1 MIFLSIREVMNMG
14 IDEIIVGLDIG
25 SGKVCTVVGELGE
38 DDQIEIIGIGTA
50 PSLGIRKGVIID
62 LDQAIQSVKESI
74 VNAERMAGIR
84 INSAFVSIAG
94 SHITSVNSK
103 GVIAISGESPEI
115 TESDIEKVIEAAKAG
130 IVSSEKELI
139 HTLSRE
145 FIVDGQSG
153 ISDPLGMSGARL
165 ECKVHIITGSI
176 TAVQNLIKCVE
187 EARLDIEEI
196 IFGTLASSNAILS
209 NAEKELGIL
218 LIDIGAGTTEIAI
231 FVEGGLAYSAVL
243 PVGGVQITNDL
254 AVGLRTSIEEA
265 EKIKIS
271 YGSAVENSAS
281 PEKLVEISGT
291 NGKEKHNVSKK
302 FLVEIIEPR
311 VSEIFN
317 FVGMEV
323 KKSGCYNMIPG
334 GIVITGGSSL
344 LPGISEVAE
353 QVLNLPSRLGR
364 PHYEGELA
372 DMINDPSYSEAIGLL
387 SFATEKYSI
396 GRSFQSTKRK
406 IGVKNIFTRIISW
419 LKDFF

>member
-1 MIFLSIREVMNMG
+1 
-14 IDEIIVGLDIG
+14 
-25 SGKVCTVVGELGE
+25 
-38 DDQIEIIGIGTA
+38 
-50 PSLGIRKGVIID
+50 
-62 LDQAIQSVKESI
+62 
-74 VNAERMAGIR
+74 
-84 INSAFVSIAG
+84 
-94 SHITSVNSK
+94 
-103 GVIAISGESPEI
+103 IAISGESPEI
-115 TESDIEKVIEAAKAG
+115 TENDIEKVIEAAKAG
-130 IVSSEKELI
+130 IISSEKELI

-165 ECKVHIITGSI
+165 EGKVHIITGSI
-176 TAVQNLIKCVE
+176 TAVQNLVKCVE
-187 EARLDIEEI
+187 QAGMDIEEI
-196 IFGTLASSNAILS
+196 IFGTLASSNVILS

-281 PEKLVEISGT
+281 SEKLIEISDI

-302 FLVEIIEPR
+302 YLVEIIEPR

-317 FVGMEV
+317 FIGMEV
-323 KKSGCYNMIPG
+323 KKSGCYSMIPG

-344 LPGISEVAE
+344 LPGISKVAE
-353 QVLNLPSRLGR
+353 QVLN
-364 PHYEGELA
+364 
-372 DMINDPSYSEAIGLL
+372 
-387 SFATEKYSI
+387 
-396 GRSFQSTKRK
+396 
-406 IGVKNIFTRIISW
+406 FT
-419 LKDFF
+419 L

>member
-1 MIFLSIREVMNMG
+1 MG
-14 IDEIIVGLDIG
+14 MDQIVVGLEIG

-38 DDQIEIIGIGTA
+38 DDQIEIIGIGTS
-50 PSLGIRKGVIID
+50 PSLGIRKGIIID
-62 LDQAIQSVKESI
+62 LEQAIQSAKESI
-74 VNAERMAGIR
+74 ESAERMAGTR
-84 INSAFVSIAG
+84 INSAFVSISG
-94 SHITSVNSK
+94 NHITSVNSK

-115 TESDIEKVIEAAKAG
+115 TENDIEKVIEAAKAG
-130 IVSSEKELI
+130 IVSSEKEVI
-139 HTLSRE
+139 HILSRE

-165 ECKVHIITGSI
+165 ECKVHIVTGSI

-187 EARLDIEEI
+187 GAGLDIEEI
-196 IFGTLASSNAILS
+196 IFGTLASSNAVLS
-209 NAEKELGIL
+209 NAEKDLGVL

-231 FVEGGLAYSAVL
+231 FTEGELAHSAVL
-243 PVGGVQITNDL
+243 PVGGIQITNDL

-265 EKIKIS
+265 EKIKIN
-271 YGSAVENSAS
+271 YGSAIISSVS
-281 PEKLVEISGT
+281 PEKLVEIPSI
-291 NGKEKHNVSKK
+291 NGKNNSNVSQKY
-302 FLVEIIEPR
+302 LVEIIEPR
-311 VSEIFN
+311 VSEIFSL
-317 FVGMEV
+317 VGMEV
-323 KKSGCYNMIPG
+323 RKSGCYNMIPG

-387 SFATEKYSI
+387 SFATEKYAI
-396 GRSFQSTKRK
+396 RRSFQSTKRK
-406 IGVKNIFTRIISW
+406 TKVKNIFTKIIRW

>member
-1 MIFLSIREVMNMG
+1 MG

-176 TAVQNLIKCVE
+176 TAMQNLIKCVE

>member
-1 MIFLSIREVMNMG
+1 MQEVMNMG
-14 IDEIIVGLDIG
+14 RDEIVVGLDVG
-25 SGKVCTVVGELGE
+25 SEKICTVIGELSE
-38 DDQIEIIGIGTA
+38 DAQIEIIGIGTA
-50 PSLGIRKGVIID
+50 RSLGVKKGVIID
-62 LDQAIQSVKESI
+62 LDQAVQSVKESI
-74 VNAERMAGIR
+74 VSAERMAGTR

-103 GVIAISGESPEI
+103 GVIAISGEFPEI
-115 TESDIEKVIEAAKAG
+115 TERDIEKVIEAAKAG

-153 ISDPLGMSGARL
+153 IMDPLGMSGARL
-165 ECKVHIITGSI
+165 ECKVHIVTGSI

-187 EARLDIEEI
+187 QAGLGIEEI

-209 NAEKELGIL
+209 NAEKELGVL

-243 PVGGVQITNDL
+243 PVGGIQITNDL
-254 AVGLRTSIEEA
+254 AIGLRTSIEEA
-265 EKIKIS
+265 EKIKINH
-271 YGSAVENSAS
+271 GSAIENSTFS
-281 PEKLVEISGT
+281 EKLVEISSVS
-291 NGKEKHNVSKK
+291 GKNKHNVSKK
-302 FLVEIIEPR
+302 YLVEIIEPR
-311 VSEIFN
+311 VSEIFSL
-317 FVGMEV
+317 VGTEV
-323 KKSGCYNMIPG
+323 RKSGCYNMIPG

-353 QVLNLPSRLGR
+353 QTLNLPSRLGR

-372 DMINDPSYSEAIGLL
+372 DMTNDPSYSEAIGLL
-387 SFATEKYSI
+387 SFSTEKYSI
-396 GRSFQSTKRK
+396 GRSFKATKRK
-406 IGVKNIFTRIISW
+406 AGVKNVFTKIISW

>member
-1 MIFLSIREVMNMG
+1 MG
-14 IDEIIVGLDIG
+14 MDEIIVGLDIG
-25 SGKVCTVVGELGE
+25 SEKVCTVIGELNE
-38 DDQIEIIGIGTA
+38 DDQIEIIGIGTS
-50 PSLGIRKGVIID
+50 PSLGIKKGVIID
-62 LDQAIQSVKESI
+62 LDQAIQSAKESI
-74 VNAERMAGIR
+74 ESAERMAGIR
-84 INSAFVSIAG
+84 IGSAFVSIAG

-103 GVIAISGESPEI
+103 GVIAISGDSPEI
-115 TESDIEKVIEAAKAG
+115 TENDIEKVIEAAKAG

-145 FIVDGQSG
+145 FIVDGQGG

-165 ECKVHIITGSI
+165 ECKVHIVAGSI
-176 TAVQNLIKCVE
+176 IAVQNLIKCVE
-187 EARLDIEEI
+187 GAGLDIEEI
-196 IFGTLASSNAILS
+196 IFGTLASSNVILS

-218 LIDIGAGTTEIAI
+218 LVDIGAGTTEIAI
-231 FVEGGLAYSAVL
+231 FVEGGLTYSAVL
-243 PVGGVQITNDL
+243 PVGGIQITNDL

-265 EKIKIS
+265 EKIKIN
-271 YGSAVENSAS
+271 YGSAVENGDS
-281 PEKLVEISGT
+281 PENLVEISSISG
-291 NGKEKHNVSKK
+291 EDKHNVSKK

-317 FVGMEV
+317 LVGVEV
-323 KKSGCYNMIPG
+323 RKSGCYNIIPG

-353 QVLNLPSRLGR
+353 QVFNLPSRLGR

-396 GRSFQSTKRK
+396 ARSFQSTKRK
-406 IGVKNIFTRIISW
+406 IRGNNIFTKITSW

>member
-1 MIFLSIREVMNMG
+1 MG
-14 IDEIIVGLDIG
+14 TDDIVVGLDIG
-25 SGKVCTVVGELGE
+25 SKKVCTVIGELGE
-38 DDQIEIIGIGTA
+38 NDQIEIIGVGTA
-50 PSLGIRKGVIID
+50 PSLGIKKGVIID

-74 VNAERMAGIR
+74 ESAERMSGMR

-94 SHITSVNSK
+94 SHISSVNSK

-115 TESDIEKVIEAAKAG
+115 TEKDIEKVIEAAKVG

-153 ISDPLGMSGARL
+153 ISDPLEMSGARL
-165 ECKVHIITGSI
+165 ECKVHIVTGSI

-187 EARLDIEEI
+187 GVGLDIEEI
-196 IFGTLASSNAILS
+196 IFGTLASSNAVLS
-209 NAEKELGIL
+209 SAEKDLGVL

-243 PVGGVQITNDL
+243 PVGGIQITNDL

-265 EKIKIS
+265 EKIKIN
-271 YGSAVENSAS
+271 YGSAVENNVS
-281 PEKLVEISGT
+281 PEKLVEISSI
-291 NGKEKHNVSKK
+291 NGKDKGDVSQKY
-302 FLVEIIEPR
+302 LVEIIEPR
-311 VSEIFN
+311 VSEIFSL
-317 FVGMEV
+317 VGTEV
-323 KKSGCYNMIPG
+323 RKSGCYNMIPG

-344 LPGISEVAE
+344 LPGMSEVAE

-372 DMINDPSYSEAIGLL
+372 DMINDPCYSEAVGLL
-387 SFATEKYSI
+387 SFATEKYAI

-406 IGVKNIFTRIISW
+406 TRVTNIFTKIVSW

>member
-1 MIFLSIREVMNMG
+1 MG
-14 IDEIIVGLDIG
+14 IDEIVVGLDIG
-25 SGKVCTVVGELGE
+25 SGKVCTVVGELSE
-38 DDQIEIIGIGTA
+38 DDQIEIIGIGTV
-50 PSLGIRKGVIID
+50 PSLGIKKGVIVD
-62 LDQAIQSVKESI
+62 LEQAIQSVKESI
-74 VNAERMAGIR
+74 ESAKRMAGIR
-84 INSAFVSIAG
+84 INSAFVSITG
-94 SHITSVNSK
+94 SHITSANSK
-103 GVIAISGESPEI
+103 GVIAISDKSPEI
-115 TESDIEKVIEAAKAG
+115 TENDIGKVIEAAKAG

-176 TAVQNLIKCVE
+176 TAVQNLVKCVE
-187 EARLDIEEI
+187 ASGLDIEEI
-196 IFGTLASSNAILS
+196 IFGTLASSNSILS

-218 LIDIGAGTTEIAI
+218 LVDIGAGTTEIAI

-271 YGSAVENSAS
+271 YGTAVENSAS
-281 PEKLVEISGT
+281 PEKLVEISSV
-291 NGKEKHNVSKK
+291 NGKEKHNVSQK

-406 IGVKNIFTRIISW
+406 TGVKNIFTKIISW

>member
-1 MIFLSIREVMNMG
+1 MQEVMNMG
-14 IDEIIVGLDIG
+14 MDEIIVGLDIG

-38 DDQIEIIGIGTA
+38 DDQIEIIGIGTS
-50 PSLGIRKGVIID
+50 PSLGIKKGIIID
-62 LDQAIQSVKESI
+62 LEQAIQSAKESI
-74 VNAERMAGIR
+74 ESAERMAGTR
-84 INSAFVSIAG
+84 INSAFVSIG
-94 SHITSVNSK
+94 GNHITSINSK

-139 HTLSRE
+139 HILSRE

-165 ECKVHIITGSI
+165 ECKVHIVTGSI

-187 EARLDIEEI
+187 GAGLDIEEI
-196 IFGTLASSNAILS
+196 IFGTLASSNAVLN
-209 NAEKELGIL
+209 NAEKDLGVL

-231 FVEGGLAYSAVL
+231 FIEGGLAYSAVL
-243 PVGGVQITNDL
+243 PVGGIQITNDL

-265 EKIKIS
+265 EKIKIN
-271 YGSAVENSAS
+271 YGSAVKNNVS
-281 PEKLVEISGT
+281 PEKLVEIPSI
-291 NGKEKHNVSKK
+291 NGKDNYNVSQKY
-302 FLVEIIEPR
+302 LVEIIEPR
-311 VSEIFN
+311 VSEIFSL
-317 FVGMEV
+317 VGTEV
-323 KKSGCYNMIPG
+323 RKSGCYNMIHG

-387 SFATEKYSI
+387 SFATEKESI
-396 GRSFQSTKRK
+396 RRSFQSTKRK
-406 IGVKNIFTRIISW
+406 TKVKNIFTKIISW

>member
-1 MIFLSIREVMNMG
+1 MG
-14 IDEIIVGLDIG
+14 TDDIVVGLDIG
-25 SGKVCTVVGELGE
+25 SRKVCTVIGELGE
-38 DDQIEIIGIGTA
+38 NDQIEIIGVGTT

-74 VNAERMAGIR
+74 ESAERMAGMR

-94 SHITSVNSK
+94 SHISSVNSK

-115 TESDIEKVIEAAKAG
+115 TEKDIEKVIEAAKAG

-165 ECKVHIITGSI
+165 EGKVHIVTGSI

-187 EARLDIEEI
+187 GAGLDIEEV
-196 IFGTLASSNAILS
+196 IFGTLASSNAVLS
-209 NAEKELGIL
+209 SAEKDLGVL
-218 LIDIGAGTTEIAI
+218 LIDIGAGTTEITI

-243 PVGGVQITNDL
+243 PVGGNQITNDL

-265 EKIKIS
+265 EKIKIN
-271 YGSAVENSAS
+271 YGSAVENNVS
-281 PEKLVEISGT
+281 PEKLLEISSI
-291 NGKEKHNVSKK
+291 NGKDKGNVSQKY
-302 FLVEIIEPR
+302 LVEIIEPR
-311 VSEIFN
+311 VSEIFSL
-317 FVGMEV
+317 VGAEV
-323 KKSGCYNMIPG
+323 RKSGCYNMIPG

-344 LPGISEVAE
+344 LPGMSEVAE
-353 QVLNLPSRLGR
+353 QVLNLPSRLGS

-372 DMINDPSYSEAIGLL
+372 AMINDPSYSEAVGLL

-396 GRSFQSTKRK
+396 GRPFQSTKRK
-406 IGVKNIFTRIISW
+406 ARVTNIFTKIINW

>member
-1 MIFLSIREVMNMG
+1 MG

-281 PEKLVEISGT
+281 PEKLIEISGT

-406 IGVKNIFTRIISW
+406 IGVKNIFTKIISW

>member
-1 MIFLSIREVMNMG
+1 MG
-14 IDEIIVGLDIG
+14 IDEIVVGLDIG
-25 SGKVCTVVGELGE
+25 SEKVCTVVGELGE

-74 VNAERMAGIR
+74 ESSERMAGIR

-115 TESDIEKVIEAAKAG
+115 TENDIEKGIEAAKAG

-165 ECKVHIITGSI
+165 ECKVHIVTGSI
-176 TAVQNLIKCVE
+176 TAVQNLVKCVE
-187 EARLDIEEI
+187 EAGLDIEEI

-265 EKIKIS
+265 EKIKVS

-281 PEKLVEISGT
+281 PEKLVEISSI

-302 FLVEIIEPR
+302 YLVEIIEPR

-323 KKSGCYNMIPG
+323 RKSGCYSMIPG

-353 QVLNLPSRLGR
+353 RVLNLPSRLGR
-364 PHYEGELA
+364 PHYQGELA
-372 DMINDPSYSEAIGLL
+372 DMINDPSYSGAIGLL
-387 SFATEKYSI
+387 SFATEKYSS

-406 IGVKNIFTRIISW
+406 TGVKNIFTKIISW

>member
-1 MIFLSIREVMNMG
+1 MG
-14 IDEIIVGLDIG
+14 IDEIVVGLDIG
-25 SGKVCTVVGELGE
+25 SEKVCTVVGELSE
-38 DDQIEIIGIGTA
+38 DDQIEIIGIGTV

-74 VNAERMAGIR
+74 ESAERMAGIR

-115 TESDIEKVIEAAKAG
+115 TENDIEKVIEAAKAG

-187 EARLDIEEI
+187 EAGLDIEEV
-196 IFGTLASSNAILS
+196 IFGTLASSNSILS

-218 LIDIGAGTTEIAI
+218 LVDIGAGTTEIAI

-281 PEKLVEISGT
+281 PEKLIEISSI

-302 FLVEIIEPR
+302 YLVEIIEPR

-323 KKSGCYNMIPG
+323 RKSGWYSMIPG

-387 SFATEKYSI
+387 SFATEKYSTGI
-396 GRSFQSTKRK
+396 SLQSTKRRT
-406 IGVKNIFTRIISW
+406 GVKSFFGRIISW

>member
-187 EARLDIEEI
+187 EAGLDIEEI

-271 YGSAVENSAS
+271 YGSAVENSTS
-281 PEKLVEISGT
+281 PEKLVEISSI

-302 FLVEIIEPR
+302 YLVEIIEPR

-387 SFATEKYSI
+387 SFTTEKYSI

-406 IGVKNIFTRIISW
+406 TGVKNIFTKIISW

>member
-1 MIFLSIREVMNMG
+1 MG
-14 IDEIIVGLDIG
+14 TDEIVVGLDIG
-25 SGKVCTVVGELGE
+25 SGKVCTVIGELGE
-38 DDQIEIIGIGTA
+38 NDQIEIIGIGTS
-50 PSLGIRKGVIID
+50 PSLGTRKGIIID
-62 LDQAIQSVKESI
+62 LEQAIQSVKESI
-74 VNAERMAGIR
+74 ESAERMAGIR

-94 SHITSVNSK
+94 SHISSVNSK

-115 TESDIEKVIEAAKAG
+115 AENDIEKVIEAAKAG

-165 ECKVHIITGSI
+165 ECKVHIVTGSI

-187 EARLDIEEI
+187 GAGVDIEEV

-209 NAEKELGIL
+209 NAEKDLGIL
-218 LIDIGAGTTEIAI
+218 VIDIGAGTTEIAI

-243 PVGGVQITNDL
+243 PVGGIQITNDL

-271 YGSAVENSAS
+271 SGSAVENNAS
-281 PEKLVEISGT
+281 HEESIEISSID
-291 NGKEKHNVSKK
+291 GKDKHNVSQKY
-302 FLVEIIEPR
+302 LVEIIEPR
-311 VSEIFN
+311 VSEIFDL
-317 FVGMEV
+317 VGTEV
-323 KKSGCYNMIPG
+323 RKSGCYNMIPG

-353 QVLNLPSRLGR
+353 KVLNLPSRLGS

-372 DMINDPSYSEAIGLL
+372 DMINDPFYSEAIGLL

-406 IGVKNIFTRIISW
+406 TKVTNIFTKIISW

>member
-1 MIFLSIREVMNMG
+1 MG
-14 IDEIIVGLDIG
+14 MDEIVVGLEIG

-38 DDQIEIIGIGTA
+38 DDQIEIIGIGTS
-50 PSLGIRKGVIID
+50 PSLGIKKGIIID
-62 LDQAIQSVKESI
+62 LEQAIQSAKESI
-74 VNAERMAGIR
+74 ESAERMAGTR
-84 INSAFVSIAG
+84 INSAFVSIG
-94 SHITSVNSK
+94 GNHITSINSK

-130 IVSSEKELI
+130 IVSSEKEVI

-165 ECKVHIITGSI
+165 ECKVHIVTGSI

-187 EARLDIEEI
+187 GAGLDIEEI
-196 IFGTLASSNAILS
+196 IFGTLASSNAVLN
-209 NAEKELGIL
+209 NAEKDLGVL

-231 FVEGGLAYSAVL
+231 FIEGGLAYSAVL
-243 PVGGVQITNDL
+243 PVGGIQITNDL

-265 EKIKIS
+265 EKIKIN
-271 YGSAVENSAS
+271 YGSAVKNNVS
-281 PEKLVEISGT
+281 PEKLVEIPSI
-291 NGKEKHNVSKK
+291 NGKDNYNVSQKY
-302 FLVEIIEPR
+302 LVEIIEPR
-311 VSEIFN
+311 VSEIFSL
-317 FVGMEV
+317 VGTEV
-323 KKSGCYNMIPG
+323 RKSGCYNMIHG

-396 GRSFQSTKRK
+396 GRSFRSTKRK
-406 IGVKNIFTRIISW
+406 TKVKNIFTKIISW

>member
-1 MIFLSIREVMNMG
+1 MG

-25 SGKVCTVVGELGE
+25 SRKVCTVVGELGD

-74 VNAERMAGIR
+74 ESAERMAGIR
-84 INSAFVSIAG
+84 INSAFISIAG

-115 TESDIEKVIEAAKAG
+115 TKNDIEKVIEAAKAG

-176 TAVQNLIKCVE
+176 TAVQNLVKCVE
-187 EARLDIEEI
+187 EAGLDIEEV

-209 NAEKELGIL
+209 NAERELGIL

-271 YGSAVENSAS
+271 YGSAVEKSVS
-281 PEKLVEISGT
+281 PEKLIEISSI
-291 NGKEKHNVSKK
+291 NGKEKHNVSEKY
-302 FLVEIIEPR
+302 LVEIIEPR

-323 KKSGCYNMIPG
+323 RKSGCYSMIPG

-344 LPGISEVAE
+344 LPGISKVAE

-396 GRSFQSTKRK
+396 GRSFQSTKRRT
-406 IGVKNIFTRIISW
+406 GVKNIFTKIIGW

>member
-1 MIFLSIREVMNMG
+1 MG
-14 IDEIIVGLDIG
+14 TDDIVVGLDIG
-25 SGKVCTVVGELGE
+25 SRKVCTVIGELGE
-38 DDQIEIIGIGTA
+38 NDQIEIIGVGTA

-74 VNAERMAGIR
+74 ESAERMAGMR

-94 SHITSVNSK
+94 SHISSVNSK

-115 TESDIEKVIEAAKAG
+115 TENDIEKVIEAAKAG

-165 ECKVHIITGSI
+165 ECRVHIVTGSI

-187 EARLDIEEI
+187 GAGLDIEEV
-196 IFGTLASSNAILS
+196 IFGTLASSNAVLS
-209 NAEKELGIL
+209 SAEKDLGVL
-218 LIDIGAGTTEIAI
+218 LIDIGAGTTEITI

-243 PVGGVQITNDL
+243 PVGGNQITNDL

-265 EKIKIS
+265 EKIKIN
-271 YGSAVENSAS
+271 YGSAVENNVS
-281 PEKLVEISGT
+281 PEKLLEISSI
-291 NGKEKHNVSKK
+291 NGKDKCNVSQKY
-302 FLVEIIEPR
+302 LVEIIEPR
-311 VSEIFN
+311 VSEIFSL
-317 FVGMEV
+317 VGAEV
-323 KKSGCYNMIPG
+323 RKSGCYNMIPG

-344 LPGISEVAE
+344 LPGMSEVAE
-353 QVLNLPSRLGR
+353 QVLNLPSRLGS

-372 DMINDPSYSEAIGLL
+372 DMINDPSYSEAVGLL
-387 SFATEKYSI
+387 SFATEKYAI

-406 IGVKNIFTRIISW
+406 TRVTNIFTKIINW

>member
-1 MIFLSIREVMNMG
+1 MG

-25 SGKVCTVVGELGE
+25 SGKVCAVVGELGE

-74 VNAERMAGIR
+74 ESAERMAGIR

-115 TESDIEKVIEAAKAG
+115 TENDIEKGIEAAKAG

-176 TAVQNLIKCVE
+176 TAVQNLVKCVE
-187 EARLDIEEI
+187 EAGLDIEEI

-218 LIDIGAGTTEIAI
+218 LIDIGAGTTGIAI

-271 YGSAVENSAS
+271 YGSTVENGAS
-281 PEKLVEISGT
+281 PEKLVEISSI

-302 FLVEIIEPR
+302 YLVEIIEPR

-323 KKSGCYNMIPG
+323 RKSGCYNMIPG

-396 GRSFQSTKRK
+396 GGSFQSTKRK
-406 IGVKNIFTRIISW
+406 IRVKSFFGRIISW

>member
-1 MIFLSIREVMNMG
+1 MG

-25 SGKVCTVVGELGE
+25 SRKVCTVVGELGE

-74 VNAERMAGIR
+74 ESAERMAGIR
-84 INSAFVSIAG
+84 INSAFISIAG

-115 TESDIEKVIEAAKAG
+115 TENDIEKVIEAAKAG

-176 TAVQNLIKCVE
+176 TAVQNLVKCVE
-187 EARLDIEEI
+187 EAGLDIEEV

-231 FVEGGLAYSAVL
+231 FIEGGLAYSAVL

-271 YGSAVENSAS
+271 YGSAVEKSVS
-281 PEKLVEISGT
+281 PEKLIEISSI
-291 NGKEKHNVSKK
+291 NGKEKHNVSEKY
-302 FLVEIIEPR
+302 LVEIIEPR

-323 KKSGCYNMIPG
+323 RKSGCYSMIPG

-344 LPGISEVAE
+344 LPGISKVAE

-396 GRSFQSTKRK
+396 GRSFQSTKRRT
-406 IGVKNIFTRIISW
+406 GVKNIFTKIIGW

>member
-1 MIFLSIREVMNMG
+1 MG
-14 IDEIIVGLDIG
+14 MDEIVVGLDIG
-25 SGKVCTVVGELGE
+25 SGKVCTVVGELGV
-38 DDQIEIIGIGTA
+38 DDQIEIIGVGTS
-50 PSLGIRKGVIID
+50 PSLGIRKGIIID
-62 LDQAIQSVKESI
+62 LEQAIQSVKESI
-74 VNAERMAGIR
+74 ESAERMAGTR

-115 TESDIEKVIEAAKAG
+115 TENDIEKVIEAAKAG

-139 HTLSRE
+139 HTLCRE

-176 TAVQNLIKCVE
+176 TAVQNLVKCVE
-187 EARLDIEEI
+187 GVGLDIEEI
-196 IFGTLASSNAILS
+196 IFGTLASSNAVLS
-209 NAEKELGIL
+209 NAEKDLGVL

-231 FVEGGLAYSAVL
+231 FVEGGLVYSAVL
-243 PVGGVQITNDL
+243 PVGGIQITNDL
-254 AVGLRTSIEEA
+254 TVGLRTSIEEA
-265 EKIKIS
+265 EKIKIN
-271 YGSAVENSAS
+271 YGSAVEKSVS
-281 PEKLVEISGT
+281 PEKLVEIPSID
-291 NGKEKHNVSKK
+291 GKDKHNVSQKY
-302 FLVEIIEPR
+302 LVDIIEPR
-311 VSEIFN
+311 VSEIFSL
-317 FVGMEV
+317 VGTEV
-323 KKSGCYNMIPG
+323 RKSGCYNMIPG

-364 PHYEGELA
+364 PHYAGELA

-387 SFATEKYSI
+387 SFSTEKYSI
-396 GRSFQSTKRK
+396 GRSFHLNKRK
-406 IGVKNIFTRIISW
+406 VGARNIFTRIINW

>member
-1 MIFLSIREVMNMG
+1 MG
-14 IDEIIVGLDIG
+14 MDEIVVGLDIG

-74 VNAERMAGIR
+74 ESAERMAGIR

-115 TESDIEKVIEAAKAG
+115 TENDIEKGIEAAKAG

-176 TAVQNLIKCVE
+176 TAVQNLVKCVE
-187 EARLDIEEI
+187 EAGLDIEEI

-218 LIDIGAGTTEIAI
+218 LIDIGAGTTGIAI

-271 YGSAVENSAS
+271 YGSTVENGAS
-281 PEKLVEISGT
+281 PEKLVEISSI
-291 NGKEKHNVSKK
+291 NGKEKHDVSKK
-302 FLVEIIEPR
+302 YLVEIIEPR

-317 FVGMEV
+317 FVGMKV

-396 GRSFQSTKRK
+396 GGSFQSTKRK
-406 IGVKNIFTRIISW
+406 IRVKSFFGRIISW

>member
-1 MIFLSIREVMNMG
+1 MNMG
-14 IDEIIVGLDIG
+14 IDEIVVGLDIG
-25 SGKVCTVVGELGE
+25 SGKVCTAVGELGE

-74 VNAERMAGIR
+74 ESAERMAGIR

-94 SHITSVNSK
+94 SHIASVNSK

-115 TESDIEKVIEAAKAG
+115 TENDVEKVIEAAKAG

-176 TAVQNLIKCVE
+176 TAVQNLIKCIE
-187 EARLDIEEI
+187 ESGLDIEEI
-196 IFGTLASSNAILS
+196 IFGTLASSNVILS

-231 FVEGGLAYSAVL
+231 FIEGGLAYSAVL
-243 PVGGVQITNDL
+243 PVGGIQITNDL
-254 AVGLRTSIEEA
+254 AVGLRTSLEEA
-265 EKIKIS
+265 EKIKIGF
-271 YGSAVENSAS
+271 GSAVENNAS
-281 PEKLVEISGT
+281 PEELIEISSI
-291 NGKEKHNVSKK
+291 NEKDKHNVSKK
-302 FLVEIIEPR
+302 YLVEIIEPR

-317 FVGMEV
+317 FVGVEV
-323 KKSGCYNMIPG
+323 RKSGCYNMISG

-353 QVLNLPSRLGR
+353 KVLNLPSRLGR

-406 IGVKNIFTRIISW
+406 TRVKNIFTKIISW

>member
-1 MIFLSIREVMNMG
+1 MG
-14 IDEIIVGLDIG
+14 IDEIVVGLDIG

-50 PSLGIRKGVIID
+50 RSLGIRKGVIID

-74 VNAERMAGIR
+74 ESAERMAGIR

-115 TESDIEKVIEAAKAG
+115 TENDIEKVIEAAKAG

-165 ECKVHIITGSI
+165 EGKVHIITGSI
-176 TAVQNLIKCVE
+176 TAVQNLVKCVE
-187 EARLDIEEI
+187 EAGLDVEEI
-196 IFGTLASSNAILS
+196 IFGTLASSNVILS

-231 FVEGGLAYSAVL
+231 FIEGGLAYSAVL

-271 YGSAVENSAS
+271 YGSAVENSAL
-281 PEKLVEISGT
+281 PEKLVEISSI

-302 FLVEIIEPR
+302 YLVEIIEPR

-323 KKSGCYNMIPG
+323 RKSGCYSMIPG

-387 SFATEKYSI
+387 SFVTEKYST

-406 IGVKNIFTRIISW
+406 IGVKNIFTKITSW

>member
-1 MIFLSIREVMNMG
+1 MNMG
-14 IDEIIVGLDIG
+14 IDEIIAGLDIG

-74 VNAERMAGIR
+74 ESAERMAGIR

-115 TESDIEKVIEAAKAG
+115 TENDIEKGIEAAKAG

-176 TAVQNLIKCVE
+176 TAVQNLVKCVE
-187 EARLDIEEI
+187 EAGLDIEEI

-218 LIDIGAGTTEIAI
+218 LIDIGAGTTGIAI

-271 YGSAVENSAS
+271 YGSTVENGAS
-281 PEKLVEISGT
+281 PEKLVEISSI
-291 NGKEKHNVSKK
+291 NGKEKHDVSKK
-302 FLVEIIEPR
+302 YLVEIIEPR

-323 KKSGCYNMIPG
+323 RKSGCHNMIPG

-396 GRSFQSTKRK
+396 VGSFQSTKRK
-406 IGVKNIFTRIISW
+406 IRVKSFFGRIISW

>member
-271 YGSAVENSAS
+271 YGSAVENNAS

-406 IGVKNIFTRIISW
+406 TGVKNIFTKIFSW

>member
-1 MIFLSIREVMNMG
+1 MG
-14 IDEIIVGLDIG
+14 RDEIIVGLDIG

-50 PSLGIRKGVIID
+50 RSLGIKKGVIVD

-74 VNAERMAGIR
+74 ESAERMAGIR

-103 GVIAISGESPEI
+103 GVIAISEESPEI
-115 TESDIEKVIEAAKAG
+115 TENDIEKGIEAAKAG

-139 HTLSRE
+139 HILSRE

-176 TAVQNLIKCVE
+176 TAVQNLVKCVE
-187 EARLDIEEI
+187 GAGLDIEEI

-281 PEKLVEISGT
+281 PEKLVEVSSI
-291 NGKEKHNVSKK
+291 NGKEKNNVSKK
-302 FLVEIIEPR
+302 YLVEIIEPR

-317 FVGMEV
+317 FVGIEV
-323 KKSGCYNMIPG
+323 RKSGCYNMIPG
-334 GIVITGGSSL
+334 GIVLTGGSSL
-344 LPGISEVAE
+344 LPGISKVAE

-387 SFATEKYSI
+387 SFATEKYST
-396 GRSFQSTKRK
+396 GSSLQSTKRK
-406 IGVKNIFTRIISW
+406 TGAKNIFTKIISW

>member
-1 MIFLSIREVMNMG
+1 MRGVMNMG
-14 IDEIIVGLDIG
+14 TDDIVVGLDIG
-25 SGKVCTVVGELGE
+25 SGKVCTVIGELGE
-38 DDQIEIIGIGTA
+38 NDQIEIIGISTA
-50 PSLGIRKGVIID
+50 PSLGIRKGVIVD

-74 VNAERMAGIR
+74 ESAERMAGIR

-115 TESDIEKVIEAAKAG
+115 TENDIEKVIEAAKAG

-139 HTLSRE
+139 HTLCRE

-153 ISDPLGMSGARL
+153 ILDPLGMSGARL
-165 ECKVHIITGSI
+165 ECKVHIVTGSV
-176 TAVQNLIKCVE
+176 TAVQNLLKCVE
-187 EARLDIEEI
+187 GAGLDIEEI

-209 NAEKELGIL
+209 NAEKELGVL
-218 LIDIGAGTTEIAI
+218 VIDIGAGTTEIAI

-243 PVGGVQITNDL
+243 PVGGIQITNDL

-265 EKIKIS
+265 ERIKVN
-271 YGSAVENSAS
+271 YGSTVENSAS
-281 PEKLVEISGT
+281 PEKLVEVSSI
-291 NGKEKHNVSKK
+291 NGKDKHNVSKK
-302 FLVEIIEPR
+302 YLVEIIEPR

-317 FVGMEV
+317 LVGNEIG
-323 KKSGCYNMIPG
+323 KSGCYNMIPG
-334 GIVITGGSSL
+334 GIIITGGSSL
-344 LPGISEVAE
+344 LPGISKIAE

-406 IGVKNIFTRIISW
+406 TRVNNIFTKIIGW

>member
-1 MIFLSIREVMNMG
+1 MG
-14 IDEIIVGLDIG
+14 IDEIVVGLDIG
-25 SGKVCTVVGELGE
+25 SGKICTVIGELDE
-38 DDQIEIIGIGTA
+38 DDQIEIIGVGTA
-50 PSLGIRKGVIID
+50 PSLGIRKGVIVD

-74 VNAERMAGIR
+74 ESAERMAGIR

-94 SHITSVNSK
+94 SHIASVNSK

-115 TESDIEKVIEAAKAG
+115 TENDIEKVIEAAKAG

-176 TAVQNLIKCVE
+176 TAVQNLIKCIE
-187 EARLDIEEI
+187 GSGLDIEEI

-209 NAEKELGIL
+209 NAEKELGVL

-243 PVGGVQITNDL
+243 PVGGIQITNDL
-254 AVGLRTSIEEA
+254 AVGLRTSLEEA
-265 EKIKIS
+265 EKIKIGS
-271 YGSAVENSAS
+271 GSAVENNAS
-281 PEKLVEISGT
+281 PEELIEISGI
-291 NGKEKHNVSKK
+291 NGKDKHNVSKK
-302 FLVEIIEPR
+302 YLVEIIEPR

-317 FVGMEV
+317 FVGAEV
-323 KKSGCYNMIPG
+323 RKSGCYNMISG

-353 QVLNLPSRLGR
+353 KVLNLPSRLGR

-387 SFATEKYSI
+387 SFATEKYSV
-396 GRSFQSTKRK
+396 GRSFQSIKRK
-406 IGVKNIFTRIISW
+406 TRVKNIFTKIISW

>member
-1 MIFLSIREVMNMG
+1 MG
-14 IDEIIVGLDIG
+14 RDEIIVGLDIG

-50 PSLGIRKGVIID
+50 RSLGIKKGVIVD

-74 VNAERMAGIR
+74 ESAERMAGIR

-103 GVIAISGESPEI
+103 GVIAISEESPEI
-115 TESDIEKVIEAAKAG
+115 TENDIEKGIEAAKAG

-139 HTLSRE
+139 HILSRE

-176 TAVQNLIKCVE
+176 TAVQNLVKCVE
-187 EARLDIEEI
+187 GAGLDIEEI
-196 IFGTLASSNAILS
+196 IFGALASSNAILS

-281 PEKLVEISGT
+281 PEKLVEVSSI
-291 NGKEKHNVSKK
+291 NGKEKNNVSKK
-302 FLVEIIEPR
+302 YLVEIIEPR

-317 FVGMEV
+317 FVGIEV
-323 KKSGCYNMIPG
+323 RKSGCYNMIPG
-334 GIVITGGSSL
+334 GIVLTGGSSL
-344 LPGISEVAE
+344 LPGISKVAE

-387 SFATEKYSI
+387 SFATEKYST
-396 GRSFQSTKRK
+396 GSSLQSTKRK
-406 IGVKNIFTRIISW
+406 TGAKNIFTKIISW

>member
-1 MIFLSIREVMNMG
+1 M
-14 IDEIIVGLDIG
+14 
-25 SGKVCTVVGELGE
+25 
-38 DDQIEIIGIGTA
+38 
-50 PSLGIRKGVIID
+50 
-62 LDQAIQSVKESI
+62 
-74 VNAERMAGIR
+74 
-84 INSAFVSIAG
+84 
-94 SHITSVNSK
+94 
-103 GVIAISGESPEI
+103 
-115 TESDIEKVIEAAKAG
+115 
-130 IVSSEKELI
+130 
-139 HTLSRE
+139 
-145 FIVDGQSG
+145 
-153 ISDPLGMSGARL
+153 
-165 ECKVHIITGSI
+165 
-176 TAVQNLIKCVE
+176 QNLVKCVE
-187 EARLDIEEI
+187 AAGLDIEEI

-271 YGSAVENSAS
+271 YGSAVEKGVS
-281 PEKLVEISGT
+281 PEKLIEISSI
-291 NGKEKHNVSKK
+291 NGKEKHNVSQKY
-302 FLVEIIEPR
+302 LVEIIEPR

-323 KKSGCYNMIPG
+323 RKSGCYSMIPG

-344 LPGISEVAE
+344 LPGISKVAE

-396 GRSFQSTKRK
+396 GSLFQSTKRK
-406 IGVKNIFTRIISW
+406 TGAKNIFTKIISW